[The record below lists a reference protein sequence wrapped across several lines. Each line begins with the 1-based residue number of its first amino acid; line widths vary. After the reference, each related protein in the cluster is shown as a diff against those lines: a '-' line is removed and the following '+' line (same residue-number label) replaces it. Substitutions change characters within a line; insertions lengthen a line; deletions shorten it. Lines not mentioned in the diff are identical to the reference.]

1 MPGINAGTKGI
12 GIIGHPIGHSLSP
25 IMHNAAFK
33 HLKLDICYLAFD
45 VMPGDLGDA
54 VRGLKALGFLGAN
67 VTIPYKV
74 EVARYL
80 DELASEASAIGA
92 VNTIVVKPEGLLVGY
107 NTDAAGFLRALK
119 YDADFEAR
127 GKRAVILGAGGA
139 ARACVYAL
147 ASGGAREIVILNRT
161 PERAEKLAED
171 MRRHF
176 SGAPGEEIAFR
187 SGDLS
192 SLPGG
197 PFVEVVAGADLL
209 VNATSLGMW
218 PESDALSPLPE
229 SVPLAS
235 TTVICDLVY
244 RPVATRFIKFGQSR
258 GARVVSGLSVLLHQG
273 ALSFRMWTG
282 VDAPLNVM
290 REALVNA
297 VVGGGSG
304 K

>member
-1 MPGINAGTKGI
+1 MPGISAGTKGVAV
-12 GIIGHPIGHSLSP
+12 IGHPIGHSLSP

-45 VMPGDLGDA
+45 VAPGDLGDA
-54 VRGLKALGFLGAN
+54 VRGLKSLGFLGAN
-67 VTIPYKV
+67 VTIPHKV
-74 EVARYL
+74 EVARYMG
-80 DELASEASAIGA
+80 ELTGEALAIGA
-92 VNTIVVKPEGLLVGY
+92 VNTIVIRPDGVMAGH

-119 YDADFEAR
+119 SDADFDAR
-127 GKRAVILGAGGA
+127 GKRAVVFGAGGA

-147 ASGGAREIVILNRT
+147 AGGGAREIVILNRT
-161 PERAEKLAED
+161 PDRAEELAGD
-171 MRRHF
+171 MKRRF
-176 SGAPGEEIAFR
+176 SGESGGGTVFR
-187 SGDLS
+187 TGDLS

-197 PFVEVVAGADLL
+197 PFAEAVAGADLL
-209 VNATSLGMW
+209 VNTTSLGMW

-235 TTVICDLVY
+235 TTVVCDLVY
-244 RPVATRFIKFGQSR
+244 RPVATRFIKFAQSK

-290 REALVNA
+290 REALLSA
-297 VVGGGSG
+297 VIA
-304 K
+304 